1 MIGIV
6 QSQSNWPWY
15 KQIFDEVSFFAF
27 GPVCH
32 LYLHYCMMEG
42 NLAGTK
48 LLCIVYLKNSMKI
61 MRAGRWE
68 LKSSRISILQLPQK
82 DRAIKQRGISRMPGL
97 SVNKTG
103 LWDSLGFQFSAN
115 YSLTRMVMQTQ
126 SDIWP
131 YKKGSKES
139 ELLLKMLQPWWLLE
153 ITR

>member
-1 MIGIV
+1 MISIV

-15 KQIFDEVSFFAF
+15 RQIFDEVSFFAF

-32 LYLHYCMMEG
+32 LHLHYCMMEG

-103 LWDSLGFQFSAN
+103 LWDSLGFQFSAT
-115 YSLTRMVMQTQ
+115 LTRVVMWTQKQ

-131 YKKGSKES
+131 YKKGSKKVKKCVITENFAT
-139 ELLLKMLQPWWLLE
+139 LLE